1 MSDATRNEAI
11 NEIIASIRLLNQID
25 IADVRIDEAV
35 NRLQR
40 AVDLLDE
47 T

>member
-1 MSDATRNEAI
+1 MSDAMRTEAI

-25 IADVRIDEAV
+25 IADFRIDEAV

>member
-1 MSDATRNEAI
+1 MQDAIRSKVI
-11 NEIIASIRLLNQID
+11 REIVTSIRLLNEID
-25 IADVRIDEAV
+25 IPDTRIDEAV

>member
-1 MSDATRNEAI
+1 MQDVTRSEVI
-11 NEIIASIRLLNQID
+11 NEIVTSIRLLNQID
-25 IADVRIDEAV
+25 IADTRLDEVV